1 MPNTIIDNTE
11 GPPVTPI
18 LGSGKTIC
26 CGTSCCSGNNNVVGE
41 SVMDQAPQAKCSCKI
56 AQPFFCILFVAYYL
70 SMVVIGALYKDN
82 CGMGFMDVTTFLL
95 THGGV
100 GLVMFP
106 VKLLFGWWD
115 RFWESQWICWLRQC
129 VFVAQFAIAIW
140 GAVIVFGNERNPYN
154 P

>member
-1 MPNTIIDNTE
+1 MANTIIDNTE

-18 LGSGKTIC
+18 LGSGKTSC
-26 CGTSCCSGNNNVVGE
+26 CGTCCSNNNNE
-41 SVMDQAPQAKCSCKI
+41 APQAKCSCKI
-56 AQPFFCILFVAYYL
+56 AQPFFFILFVAYYL
-70 SMVVIGALYKDN
+70 PMVVIGALYKDN

-95 THGGV
+95 AHGGV
-100 GLVMFP
+100 GLVMFS
-106 VKLLFGWWD
+106 VILLYGWWD
-115 RFWESQWICWLRQC
+115 SFWESQWICWLRQC